1 MKVVQFKHETAA
13 ASTGFV
19 FWQVS
24 MLWQRA
30 IVSALKPYDLTHA
43 QFVLLAGTG
52 WLMKMSSDSIT
63 QVALAA
69 QAKTDIMMTSK
80 VVRTLVGKNLL
91 QRIDHPADSRAYA
104 LRLTSA
110 GVKLLQGALQSVE
123 EADEQFFADLR
134 VPASFR
140 KELLNLIKNN
150 TKE

>member
-1 MKVVQFKHETAA
+1 MQSVKFKHETAE

-30 IVSALKPYDLTHA
+30 IVSVLRPYDLTHA

-52 WLMKMSSDSIT
+52 WLMKTSDEPIS
-63 QVALAA
+63 QVLLAA

-80 VVRTLVGKNLL
+80 VVRTLMDKKLL
-91 QRIDHPADSRAYA
+91 QRVDHPTDSRAYA
-104 LRLTSA
+104 LRLTVA
-110 GVKLLQGALQSVE
+110 GAKLLQGALQAVE
-123 EADEQFFADLR
+123 EVDEQFFADLR
-134 VPASFR
+134 APVNFR
-140 KELLNLIKNN
+140 KELLDLIKNN